1 MKFGMLAAVTVSI
14 AGFFVLEAPAQEVIQ
29 SSGTVIV
36 PSSTQMVQ
44 PARTGL
50 FGRLRSRNTMSTSSM
65 TTMAPP
71 MMAQTGTTTAPAI
84 VQAGGTT
91 TTPSTIVQA
100 GGTKTMP
107 ATTMTTPSGTTS
119 VAMTSQMAE
128 PRQGLFGRLRSRL
141 GR

>member
-1 MKFGMLAAVTVSI
+1 MKFGMLAAVTVLI

-36 PSSTQMVQ
+36 PSSTQIVQ

-50 FGRLRSRNTMSTSSM
+50 FGRLRGRNTMST
-65 TTMAPP
+65 TTVAPP
-71 MMAQTGTTTAPAI
+71 MMVQTGATTVPAI

-91 TTPSTIVQA
+91 TTPSTVVQA
-100 GGTKTMP
+100 GGTTTLP
-107 ATTMTTPSGTTS
+107 ATTITTTSGTTTM
-119 VAMTSQMAE
+119 ATTSEMVQ